1 MFWNII
7 PKYFVLVGL
16 CNEMLLNAGHLEEL
30 LVYLF

>member
-16 CNEMLLNAGHLEEL
+16 HTEMLLNAGHLGEPL
-30 LVYLF
+30 ICFF